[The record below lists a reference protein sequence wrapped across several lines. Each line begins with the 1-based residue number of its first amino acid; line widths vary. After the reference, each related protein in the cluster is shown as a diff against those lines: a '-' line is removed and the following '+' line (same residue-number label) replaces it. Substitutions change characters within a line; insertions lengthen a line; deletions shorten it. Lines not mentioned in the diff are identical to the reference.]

1 MATGAEIE
9 TTFDNPLIPNARV
22 RQIYLA
28 MMQVRQLEETLAK
41 QKPRRPGSAA
51 ALGLEACL
59 VSTSVDLGARDV
71 VIDALAGGVVDFLR
85 GATLESVVRK
95 DGVAKKRG
103 FKASCGLAAKLPNW
117 PGVEERLWAALGA
130 AATLKAQR
138 EHADTGADG
147 NTADSG
153 VAVVYTRL
161 GEVTPGLWRRALTFA
176 AEQDLPVMFVVL
188 PAVGRASAVK
198 AGGMS
203 AIAHRH
209 GIPGIAVDAD
219 DAVAIYRVAQEALG
233 RARMGGGA
241 VLIECVPF
249 VLEGA
254 RGLHKASMDA
264 IRGLEHYMLG
274 RRIATRKWMERE
286 TKSFVKR
293 IAR

>member
-1 MATGAEIE
+1 MATGTETE

-28 MMQVRQLEETLAK
+28 MMQVRQLQETLAS
-41 QKPRRPGSAA
+41 QRPRRPGSAA

-71 VIDALAGGVVDFLR
+71 VSDALAGGVVDFLR
-85 GATLESVVRK
+85 GATLESVVRR
-95 DGVAKKRG
+95 DGTAKKRG
-103 FKASCGLAAKLPNW
+103 FKASCGSAAKLPDW
-117 PGVEERLWAALGA
+117 PGIEERLWAALGT

-138 EHADTGADG
+138 AHEKSADDG
-147 NTADSG
+147 TTADSG
-153 VAVVYTRL
+153 VAVVYTRF
-161 GEVTPGLWRRALTFA
+161 GEATPGLWKRTLTFA
-176 AEQDLPVMFVVL
+176 AEQDLPIMFVVL
-188 PAVGRASAVK
+188 PAVGRADTMK

-203 AIAHRH
+203 AVAHRH
-209 GIPGIAVDAD
+209 GIPGIPVDAD

-249 VLEGA
+249 ILEGA
-254 RGLHKASMDA
+254 RGLHKAAMDG

-274 RRIATRKWMERE
+274 RRIATKKWMEQE

-293 IAR
+293 VAP